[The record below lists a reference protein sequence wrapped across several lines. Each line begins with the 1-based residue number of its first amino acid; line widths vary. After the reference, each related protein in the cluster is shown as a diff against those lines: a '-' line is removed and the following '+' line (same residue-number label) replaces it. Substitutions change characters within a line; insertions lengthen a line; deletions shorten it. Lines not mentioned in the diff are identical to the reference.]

1 MRKIAIL
8 LFLPLLLLF
17 VGCSSNST
25 ITNSPSTTN
34 TETPSQTEEP
44 RSSTNNEV
52 NAKYM
57 YATIN
62 NQVLEIKLEKNSS
75 VDALLEKLK
84 DGNVIVAM
92 HDYGNF
98 EKVGSLG
105 FSLPRND
112 TNITTIPGDVIL
124 YQGNQITIYYDE
136 NTWNFTKL
144 GHIDITQSGLKSILG
159 HGDVE
164 VIFSLE
170 NKK

>member
-75 VDALLEKLK
+75 VDC
-84 DGNVIVAM
+84 
-92 HDYGNF
+92 
-98 EKVGSLG
+98 
-105 FSLPRND
+105 
-112 TNITTIPGDVIL
+112 IT
-124 YQGNQITIYYDE
+124 
-136 NTWNFTKL
+136 
-144 GHIDITQSGLKSILG
+144 
-159 HGDVE
+159 
-164 VIFSLE
+164 
-170 NKK
+170 

>member
-34 TETPSQTEEP
+34 PETPSQTEEP
-44 RSSTNNEV
+44 SASTNDEV
-52 NAKYM
+52 DAKYM

-62 NQVLEIKLEKNSS
+62 NTVLEIKLENNSS
-75 VDALLEKLK
+75 AEAIFEKLR
-84 DGNVIVAM
+84 DGDVVVAM
-92 HDYGNF
+92 HDYGSF

-112 TNITTIPGDVIL
+112 TNITTTPGDVIL

-144 GHIDITQSGLKSILG
+144 GHIDITQNELKEILG
-159 HGDVE
+159 NGDVE
-164 VIFSLE
+164 VVFSLE

>member
-34 TETPSQTEEP
+34 SETPSQTEEP
-44 RSSTNNEV
+44 STSSNDEV
-52 NAKYM
+52 DAKYM

-62 NQVLEIKLEKNSS
+62 NTVLEIKLENNSS
-75 VDALLEKLK
+75 AEAIFEKLR
-84 DGNVIVAM
+84 DGDVVVAM
-92 HDYGNF
+92 HDYGSF

-112 TNITTIPGDVIL
+112 TNITTTPGDVIL

-144 GHIDITQSGLKSILG
+144 GHIDITQSELKSILG
-159 HGDVE
+159 DGDVE
-164 VIFSLE
+164 VVFSLE

>member
-34 TETPSQTEEP
+34 PETPPQTEEP
-44 RSSTNNEV
+44 SASTNDDV
-52 NAKYM
+52 DAKYM

-62 NQVLEIKLEKNSS
+62 NTVLEIKLENNSS
-75 VDALLEKLK
+75 AEAMLEKLK
-84 DGNVIVAM
+84 SGDVIVAM

-112 TNITTIPGDVIL
+112 TNITTIPGYVIL

-144 GHIDITQSGLKSILG
+144 GHIDITQSELKTILCD
-159 HGDVE
+159 GDVE
-164 VIFSLE
+164 VVFSLE

>member
-1 MRKIAIL
+1 MRKIVIL

-17 VGCSSNST
+17 VGCSFNST
-25 ITNSPSTTN
+25 ITKSPSTTD

-44 RSSTNNEV
+44 GTSTNDEIDV
-52 NAKYM
+52 KYM

-62 NQVLEIKLEKNSS
+62 NTVLEIKLENNSS
-75 VDALLEKLK
+75 AEAMLEKLR
-84 DGNVIVAM
+84 DGDVVVAM
-92 HDYGNF
+92 HDYGSF
-98 EKVGSLG
+98 EKVGLLS

-112 TNITTIPGDVIL
+112 TNITTTPGDVIL

-144 GHIDITQSGLKSILG
+144 DHIDITQSELKTILG
-159 HGDVE
+159 NGDVE
-164 VIFSLE
+164 VVFSLE

>member
-1 MRKIAIL
+1 MGKIAIL

-34 TETPSQTEEP
+34 TETPSQTGEP
-44 RSSTNNEV
+44 STAINDEV

-84 DGNVIVAM
+84 DGDVIVAM

-144 GHIDITQSGLKSILG
+144 GHIDGTQSELKYILG
-159 HGDVE
+159 DGDVE
-164 VIFSLE
+164 VVFSLE